1 MIQAEIEEKMAG
13 RRIPRV
19 FENRLLGVLN
29 YSFFVRNR
37 MTETEFKKLDKS
49 QFDTDI
55 PVVALLIPSRRTQEI
70 KYFKLLLSNK

>member
-1 MIQAEIEEKMAG
+1 
-13 RRIPRV
+13 
-19 FENRLLGVLN
+19 
-29 YSFFVRNR
+29 

>member
-1 MIQAEIEEKMAG
+1 M
-13 RRIPRV
+13 PRV